1 MSLSAT
7 PSSKTMSTTTEE
19 KKSPIAE
26 KAAELLE
33 RDLFADDAKIVEPT
47 KIKFEGKVRV
57 SGDYMVI
64 DHVFYVKK
72 GLYKVLERNILTK
85 TNTMLLGPTGVGK
98 TEMVSHLS
106 KVLGKDVTIF
116 DMGTMSDPI
125 MGLVGSHIL
134 HADDGKVTS
143 KFSISRFAEAIQ
155 KPGVILMDEINRASA
170 QANNLL
176 FPCLDFRRELAMEY
190 NFEDRTPVKV
200 HPDCVFIATANV
212 GSQYTGT
219 HKLDKALQDRFMMIE
234 IDPLEKDPILSLLA
248 FEFPGVDKTLREKI
262 VSFYF
267 ELDKAHKDFT
277 VGFTMSIRHLKLI
290 MGLCRD
296 GFKAYDS
303 IYTIC
308 KGIGGEEGVKALSTI
323 LDKLK

>member
-7 PSSKTMSTTTEE
+7 PSSKTMATEE
-19 KKSPIAE
+19 KKSSISE

-33 RDLFADDAKIVEPT
+33 RDLFADEVSIQEPT
-47 KIKFEGKVRV
+47 KVKMEGKVRA

-85 TNTMLLGPTGVGK
+85 TSTMLLGPTGVGK
-98 TEMVSHLS
+98 TEMIAHIS
-106 KVLGKDVTIF
+106 KVLNKEVTIF

-134 HADDGKVTS
+134 HADEGKVSS

-155 KPGVILMDEINRASA
+155 RPGVILMDEINRASA

-176 FPCLDFRRELAMEY
+176 FPCLDFRKELAMEY

-200 HPDCVFIATANV
+200 HPECVFIATANV

-248 FEFPGVDKTLREKI
+248 FEFPGVNKTVREKI

-267 ELDKAHKDFT
+267 ALDKAHKDFT

-296 GFKAYDS
+296 GFSAYDS

-308 KGIGGEEGVKALSTI
+308 KGIGGEEGVKALSSI
-323 LDKLK
+323 LNDLK